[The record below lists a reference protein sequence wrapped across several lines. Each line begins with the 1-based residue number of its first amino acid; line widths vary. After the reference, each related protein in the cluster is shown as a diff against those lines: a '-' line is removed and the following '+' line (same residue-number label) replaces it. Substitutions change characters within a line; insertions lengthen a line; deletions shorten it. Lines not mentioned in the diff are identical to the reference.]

1 MKLSNYAIL
10 PQNLQDCLPTLLR
23 LNITPDVAGKVP
35 LLPSWSYPESGKLK
49 VSVYRSSYSSLR
61 KFHKS
66 YIIAIAIAIDIKMSS
81 DIIQLS

>member
-49 VSVYRSSYSSLR
+49 VSVYIDVASYSSPR
-61 KFHKS
+61 KF
-66 YIIAIAIAIDIKMSS
+66 YILAI
-81 DIIQLS
+81 